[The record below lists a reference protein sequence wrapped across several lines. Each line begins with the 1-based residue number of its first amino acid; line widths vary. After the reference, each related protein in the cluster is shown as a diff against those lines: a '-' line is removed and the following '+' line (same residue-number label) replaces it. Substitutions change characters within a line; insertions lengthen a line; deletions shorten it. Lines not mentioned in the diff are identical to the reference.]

1 MVVAVSKGHIACKN
15 VVKKFGDTVALRG
28 IDLDINDGDFLVLLG
43 PNGAGKTTLMKILCG
58 ILRPTS
64 GNATVAG
71 MDVHEPEVRKK
82 VGVISHMS
90 LLYGALTAR
99 ENLIFYANLYNVPE
113 PESKA
118 DELLKSVELSNR
130 ADDFARNFS
139 RGMTQRLSIAR
150 ALVADPDFIFL
161 DEPFTGLDLH
171 SASLFKQLLRQ
182 LHEQEKSVVM
192 ITHDIEAGIAL
203 STRTAILQAG
213 RMVYDEPTETSDPEK
228 IKNEYMKIVGT

>member
-1 MVVAVSKGHIACKN
+1 MNEGRISCKN

-58 ILRPTS
+58 IIRPTS

-90 LLYGALTAR
+90 LLYNDLTAM
-99 ENLIFYANLYNVPE
+99 ENIVFYGNLYNVPE
-113 PESKA
+113 PEAKA
-118 DELLKSVELSNR
+118 EELLKSVELDKR
-130 ADDFARNFS
+130 AGDLARNFS

-171 SASLFKQLLRQ
+171 SAALFKQLLRQ
-182 LHEQEKSVVM
+182 LHGRGKSVIM

-203 STRTAILQAG
+203 STRTTILNSG
-213 RMVYDEPTETSDPEK
+213 RMVYDEPTESAEPEK
-228 IKNEYMKIVGT
+228 IKNEYLKIVGV